1 MTLMIT
7 LMTVMMTMMMSDEGD
22 RDNQMLPRVAGKRP
36 ARSKLPARDFL
47 ELHHHH
53 LQTLPF
59 PHPPTTPTLKRNTK
73 GPEEGSLPWRPR
85 KPPWDGPEPLFETP
99 RIALLISTALLMST
113 TQFSGHPGLWL
124 SIYGRWRNRWD
135 ADNMSNDASYSMWAF
150 EHGQWWQCFPAYNE
164 VNQVRARSVY
174 NCAAWWRCS
183 LVTFLPPLC
192 QDGSN
197 AISFTKEVRGGCVI
211 TSLSP
216 APNLM
221 QGTASQDQ
229 IERFFVPVG
238 FVWAVEGSSQRPL
251 EQLRVEPPPGSS
263 HEHSASSRSNPNP
276 FISTN
281 N

>member
-1 MTLMIT
+1 
-7 LMTVMMTMMMSDEGD
+7 
-22 RDNQMLPRVAGKRP
+22 MLPRVAGKRP

-59 PHPPTTPTLKRNTK
+59 PHCHHHHHHLQSFLHPPTTPTLKRNTK

-135 ADNMSNDASYSMWAF
+135 ADNMSNDASYSMRAF

-164 VNQVRARSVY
+164 VNQVRAKEICVQLCCMVEMVSCHFPTTIMSRWIKCDISHQRG
-174 NCAAWWRCS
+174 AW
-183 LVTFLPPLC
+183 LHH
-192 QDGSN
+192 
-197 AISFTKEVRGGCVI
+197 
-211 TSLSP
+211 
-216 APNLM
+216 
-221 QGTASQDQ
+221 
-229 IERFFVPVG
+229 
-238 FVWAVEGSSQRPL
+238 WAKHR
-251 EQLRVEPPPGSS
+251 
-263 HEHSASSRSNPNP
+263 
-276 FISTN
+276 I
-281 N
+281 